1 MSTNINK
8 VLYKDHTGELIDS
21 CHCSRCYEK
30 RIEGLSLKDRMA
42 VWFQYAC
49 EICGNKRCPHNI
61 DHRNVC
67 TNSNQEIMYEEE
79 PPR

>member
-30 RIEGLSLKDRMA
+30 RIEGLSLEDRMA
-42 VWFQYAC
+42 VWF
-49 EICGNKRCPHNI
+49 
-61 DHRNVC
+61 
-67 TNSNQEIMYEEE
+67 QEIMYEEE